1 MKRRDLLRRIR
12 QEAKAHRKEV
22 TESEGGSQSKIT
34 VGKTSVR
41 VLRLVEINIETARAI
56 MRDLDEEFGKGWSRL

>member
-12 QEAKAHRKEV
+12 QEAKANGKDV
-22 TESEGGSQSKIT
+22 TESEGGAHSKIT

-41 VLRLVEINIETARAI
+41 VPRHNEINIETARAI

>member
-12 QEAKAHRKEV
+12 REAKACGVEV
-22 TESEGGSQSKIT
+22 TEREGGSHSRIT

-41 VLRLVEINIETARAI
+41 IPRHVEINIETARSI
-56 MRDLDEEFGKGWSRL
+56 MRDLDKEFGKGWSRL